1 MLPVIMLG
9 VVMLSVIMLG
19 VVMLSVIM
27 LSAVP
32 PFLSPGASSSGWTRT
47 LELVKTRRVFYHCA
61 TATYSKNTAGFDGGN
76 GTARF
81 KKCKQLFEYQHLLLL
96 RDI

>member
-1 MLPVIMLG
+1 M
-9 VVMLSVIMLG
+9 
-19 VVMLSVIM
+19 
-27 LSAVP
+27 
-32 PFLSPGASSSGWTRT
+32 
-47 LELVKTRRVFYHCA
+47 
-61 TATYSKNTAGFDGGN
+61 SKNLFDVIWARAFVPWLCMSKTLTLIN